1 MVSGLI
7 VHPCPWK
14 CATCLLCLFLFTFAF
29 KIIVLSRTGSFFQ
42 VLVDHFFALINTNL
56 SEMAQIYI
64 FIHYFF
70 AHGLVIFIMLT
81 LMIDGYRPRWVDY
94 FNAIQW
100 TTFLVVSIVIIN
112 LILGSN
118 YMFTFEKPPGVNFTL
133 LMPEWPYYFM
143 IMLFIG
149 LMFYTLLMLLSR
161 VPQRNDN

>member
-14 CATCLLCLFLFTFAF
+14 CATCLLCLFLFTLAF
-29 KIIVLSRTGSFFQ
+29 NIIVLCRTGSFLQ
-42 VLVDHFFALINTNL
+42 VLVV
-56 SEMAQIYI
+56 AQIYM

-70 AHGLVIFIMLT
+70 AHGLVIFVMLA
-81 LMIDGYRPRWVDY
+81 LVIDGYRPRWVDY
-94 FNAIQW
+94 FNAIKW
-100 TTFLVVSIVIIN
+100 TTFLVVSIIIIN

-143 IMLFIG
+143 IILFIG
-149 LMFYTLLMLLSR
+149 LLFYTLLMLLSL
-161 VPQRNDN
+161 VPQQNED